1 MAKMIKYPVKSRGYT
16 RFIFRETVKTSGV
29 VRFFAKMEQIAQ
41 ISKKGI
47 HTKIMEKILLK
58 CIESKWAEA
67 SSKSLFE
74 TFGTDTTKSDLGV
87 AILECAAVVVSG
99 FPL

>member
-1 MAKMIKYPVKSRGYT
+1 MIKYPGKARSYT
-16 RFIFRETVKTSGV
+16 RSIFQEIVKTSGGV
-29 VRFFAKMEQIAQ
+29 IFLVKMEQIAQ

-58 CIESKWAEA
+58 CIENKWAET

-74 TFGTDTTKSDLGV
+74 TFGTDTTKSDLGM